1 MGKLPRHLAQ
11 DFKGSF
17 DVDNM
22 SFRWGGHL
30 TPTIDKLR
38 EEREHMKL
46 RPMIN
51 SRAKILSNEI
61 YKITKKT
68 EHAEGVKFKVK
79 ASNHGQNVLKSK
91 NSDSNSKQNTSISKQ
106 TGLNSKH
113 DVSIGK
119 QNVSISRRKRDLN
132 SGKQNLLTRYNVSTG
147 KQNVSNVKQN
157 VSNVKQ
163 NPSIIRRK
171 RVLLTNTL
179 TWDTGIGSVT
189 EYLTKI
195 EDLVKSVAKV
205 SKINHTRNIYLSGV
219 GYANDIF
226 AWKFAVRNGKYR
238 NGYLE
243 RALNKIVLDKMT
255 EAGIEVLDIYNML
268 YSVNDKYVNRM
279 HYLMV
284 IPMNQEI
291 RGEFG
296 STVADTIIFK
306 LCGK

>member
-1 MGKLPRHLAQ
+1 M
-11 DFKGSF
+11 
-17 DVDNM
+17 
-22 SFRWGGHL
+22 
-30 TPTIDKLR
+30 
-38 EEREHMKL
+38 
-46 RPMIN
+46 
-51 SRAKILSNEI
+51 
-61 YKITKKT
+61 
-68 EHAEGVKFKVK
+68 
-79 ASNHGQNVLKSK
+79 
-91 NSDSNSKQNTSISKQ
+91 
-106 TGLNSKH
+106 NSKH

-119 QNVSISRRKRDLN
+119 QNISISGRKRDLN
-132 SGKQNLLTRYNVSTG
+132 SKQNTLNGKQNLLNRYIASTG
-147 KQNVSNVKQN
+147 KQN

-171 RVLLTNTL
+171 RVLLANTL
-179 TWDTGIGSVT
+179 TWDTGLGSVT

-195 EDLVKSVAKV
+195 KDLVKSVAQV

-279 HYLMV
+279 HYLMI
-284 IPMNQEI
+284 IPRNQET